1 MPTHRPPRD
10 VPPTVVHAA
19 LGLVLAAAALGPAF
33 DRRALAVA
41 PLAAAVPDLDAA
53 VGLLGGAG
61 GLLPVGESTHG
72 AVLHTLLIPLGI
84 AAVLFLDAR
93 AAEPRVVD
101 RLGPAGVRLAWVAV
115 AVYAVAGIGL
125 DLFNVATANPLWPLH
140 DQFYAVVG
148 TIQFTNQELF
158 VQTFVAFGRDGH
170 AVYVGQQGGTGEFFV
185 ASPLNP
191 TRGPDAGAERVL
203 TVADSGWQLLVLLAS
218 PVVGWAALRSGAAA
232 DAVAAAGD
240 DPGGGATTVSGAED
254 ATDSDDAPAPT
265 DD

>member
-1 MPTHRPPRD
+1 M
-10 VPPTVVHAA
+10 
-19 LGLVLAAAALGPAF
+19 
-33 DRRALAVA
+33 
-41 PLAAAVPDLDAA
+41 
-53 VGLLGGAG
+53 
-61 GLLPVGESTHG
+61 
-72 AVLHTLLIPLGI
+72 
-84 AAVLFLDAR
+84 
-93 AAEPRVVD
+93 
-101 RLGPAGVRLAWVAV
+101 
-115 AVYAVAGIGL
+115 